1 MEFLIYVFYK
11 FINYYEGEKNVQR
24 QKIYAYLNAGG
35 VIIIKIFSIC
45 VFLEMILN
53 VEIIRYYLTKNTA
66 LYFEH
71 FYKKY
76 KKKINIKLKEFKNI
90 SPEKKRSLDKMFW
103 IYIIGSGIFFFLS
116 LISPLFEKFI

>member
-66 LYFEH
+66 Q
-71 FYKKY
+71 
-76 KKKINIKLKEFKNI
+76 NIKRKSI
-90 SPEKKRSLDKMFW
+90 
-103 IYIIGSGIFFFLS
+103 LS
-116 LISPLFEKFI
+116 LRSSKILVRKKNEVWTKCFGFI